1 MKEGP
6 LHDRQDLAEG
16 GSVLRLLAPA
26 PAHELKHALQTG
38 NVLHRRRCGIS
49 AFTGAQV
56 TAHMA
61 EI

>member
-6 LHDRQDLAEG
+6 LHDCQDLAEG

-26 PAHELKHALQTG
+26 PAHELKHAMQTG
-38 NVLHRRRCGIS
+38 NVLHRRGGIS